1 MMIMF
6 YIQIKQIQKGGLIC
20 QYITAGYQQMLTQ
33 NKHGLGVEKVKQFIR
48 DGKLEGEQT
57 EEGFWKVKV
66 YNDECVSKE
75 VFEEEHQKRIEAETT
90 LKNIQNM
97 LKEVIL

>member
-1 MMIMF
+1 
-6 YIQIKQIQKGGLIC
+6 
-20 QYITAGYQQMLTQ
+20 MLTQ